1 MIKHPYKLKSNGMN
15 SQLLVDQ
22 CDELKTRL
30 RAQRDNFTQIHSTR
44 LHRSLSWLKAAG
56 EQLENDNI
64 DQAFINLWISFS
76 ACFYIEGQEPISPFI
91 EKLVALDDQQRIYA
105 CLWNEYSSSV
115 KALIKNP
122 YVFSGFWDAQRV
134 RGELKEGDQD
144 SNGTESWQ
152 SDFDQSSVDALNY
165 LSRKKVAPLFSIV
178 LDRLYV
184 LRNQVLQG
192 GATYQSRIN
201 RDQVSDG
208 TKLLASIM
216 PIIIEIMLSKNDE
229 EWGELAYPVA
239 T

>member
-1 MIKHPYKLKSNGMN
+1 MN

-76 ACFYIEGQEPISPFI
+76 ACFYIEGQEPILPFI

-122 YVFSGFWDAQRV
+122 YVFSGFWDAQRM

-144 SNGTESWQ
+144 SNGTETWQ

>member
-1 MIKHPYKLKSNGMN
+1 MIRHPYKLKSNDMN

-22 CDELKTRL
+22 CDELKTTL

-56 EQLENDNI
+56 EQLESENI

-76 ACFYIEGQEPISPFI
+76 ACFYIEGQEPIAPFI

-122 YVFSGFWDAQRV
+122 YVFSGFWDAQRMH
-134 RGELKEGDQD
+134 GELKEGDQD